1 MTNDRYMSVV
11 HTISRHIR
19 AFHVLAQGC
28 DSFFGDRV
36 AAHSYVLSYEHD
48 MLNPSIAFEPCL

>member
-11 HTISRHIR
+11 RTITRHIR

-48 MLNPSIAFEPCL
+48 MLSPSIAFEPCQ